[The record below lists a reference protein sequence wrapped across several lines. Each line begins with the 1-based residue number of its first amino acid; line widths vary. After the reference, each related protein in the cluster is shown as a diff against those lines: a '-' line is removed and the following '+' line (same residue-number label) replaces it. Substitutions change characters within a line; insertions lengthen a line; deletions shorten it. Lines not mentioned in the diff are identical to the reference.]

1 LNVEHGGRER
11 AQGEDMNAHTLIPV
25 ISIVG
30 KSNTGKTTLIEKLV
44 PELARRGYRVA
55 TIKHHLHDF
64 DIDIEGKDSWRHRQ
78 AGARATVIATPR
90 KVALIEDVEED
101 YSIDALRER
110 YIHGVDLILT
120 EGFKGNPHQ
129 KIEIYRA
136 VLKRELLCGPQDNL
150 LALASDTP
158 LDIGVPCLDIND
170 IQGLVDLIEASVLK

>member
-1 LNVEHGGRER
+1 
-11 AQGEDMNAHTLIPV
+11 MKSLIPV

-30 KSNTGKTTLIEKLV
+30 KSNTGKTTLIEKLI
-44 PELARRGYRVA
+44 PELVKRGYRVA

-78 AGARATVIATPR
+78 AGARATIVATPR

-101 YSIDALRER
+101 FSIEVLRER
-110 YIHGVDLILT
+110 YVHDVDLILT
-120 EGFKGNPHQ
+120 EGFKGNPHP

-136 VLKRELLCGPQDNL
+136 VLKRELLCGSADNL

-158 LDIGVPCLDIND
+158 LNIGVPCLDIND
-170 IQGLVDLIEASVLK
+170 TRGLADLIEKTVLK

>member
-1 LNVEHGGRER
+1 
-11 AQGEDMNAHTLIPV
+11 MKAHNPIPV

-44 PELARRGYRVA
+44 PELAKRGYRVA

-101 YSIDALRER
+101 FSIDALRER
-110 YIHGVDLILT
+110 YIHDVDLILT
-120 EGFKGNPHQ
+120 EGFKGNPHP

-136 VLKRELLCGPQDNL
+136 ALKRELLCGQHDNL

-170 IQGLVDLIEASVLK
+170 ILGLVDLIEASVLK

>member
-1 LNVEHGGRER
+1 
-11 AQGEDMNAHTLIPV
+11 MKAHTLIPV

-90 KVALIEDVEED
+90 KAALIEDVEED
-101 YSIDALRER
+101 FSIDALRER
-110 YIHGVDLILT
+110 YIHDVDLILT

-136 VLKRELLCGPQDNL
+136 ALKRELLCGPQDNL

-170 IQGLVDLIEASVLK
+170 IQGLADLIEASVLK